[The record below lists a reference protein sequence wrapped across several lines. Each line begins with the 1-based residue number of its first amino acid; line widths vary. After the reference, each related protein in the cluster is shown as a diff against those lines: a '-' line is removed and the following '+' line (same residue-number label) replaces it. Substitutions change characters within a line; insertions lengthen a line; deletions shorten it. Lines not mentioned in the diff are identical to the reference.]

1 MKPRGRPRLDAED
14 PTVQTSLRLP
24 SKQFDASQKQA
35 RAERMTM
42 ADWIR
47 KMLAHG
53 ISHPKN
59 RD

>member
-24 SKQFDASQKQA
+24 AKQFDATQKQA
-35 RAERMTM
+35 DAARMTM
-42 ADWIR
+42 AAWIR
-47 KMLAHG
+47 ELLAHG

-59 RD
+59 RQ